1 MFGTATKILIVD
13 PNAGASAN
21 ARRFLLGVFDEI
33 FVARGVAEGV
43 RIAERESP
51 SVVIL
56 DADLA
61 APYTMH
67 NLARVLDE
75 GAHVILA
82 GTSPE
87 AEKMLFVA
95 IEDVRIAG
103 VVRKPYESSELVDI
117 IGQLTAP
124 GDEDP
129 TVDALPA
136 IPAFDTIQ
144 DPPEVSAEA
153 ERLAA
158 KIESELPGL
167 IEDPDYR
174 RLIARVA
181 ALAVEKETLDPDTV
195 EVFESEPPTT
205 GEIALEGRIGPIPAE
220 HVFQLAENM
229 AGPVAVSFAR
239 GDDRVDLYFEDRHL
253 VHATGTGSTA
263 DLDIQRLVVVA
274 LGWNGA
280 DFVIKKGV
288 SFPQTPAEALPV
300 PFVLLEGMRLLD
312 EATRKDSDPGT
323 A

>member
-1 MFGTATKILIVD
+1 MFGTSPKILIVD

-21 ARRFLLGVFDEI
+21 ARRFLLAAFDEI

-51 SVVIL
+51 AVVIL
-56 DADLA
+56 DAELA

-67 NLARVLDE
+67 NLGRVLGE

-95 IEDVRIAG
+95 IEDIRIAG
-103 VVRKPYESSELVDI
+103 VVRKPYEASQLIDI
-117 IGQLTAP
+117 VGQLTAP

-136 IPAFDTIQ
+136 IPFDTIQ

-167 IEDPDYR
+167 IEDPEYR

-220 HVFQLAENM
+220 HVFHLAENM
-229 AGPVAVSFAR
+229 LGPVAVRFSR
-239 GDDRVDLYFEDRHL
+239 GDDRIDLYFEDRHL
-253 VHATGTGSTA
+253 VHGTGTGSTA
-263 DLDIQRLVVVA
+263 DLDIQRMVVAA